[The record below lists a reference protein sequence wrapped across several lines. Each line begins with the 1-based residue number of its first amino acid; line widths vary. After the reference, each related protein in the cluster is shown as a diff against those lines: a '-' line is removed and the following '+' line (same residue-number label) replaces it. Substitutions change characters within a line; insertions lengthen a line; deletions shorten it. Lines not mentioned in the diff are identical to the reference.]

1 MKKNVLYTMLFAVVA
16 LLVTSCGDK
25 ESEGK
30 SRFTFYPTIELEGDT
45 YLVWDK
51 GTPFV
56 DPGYTSTM
64 NGEDVTGQV
73 TVSGSVDTNKSGI
86 YTLTYTTVKNEDGF
100 DASASRTVVVLDP
113 NSKIEGFY
121 LTQPDSYRIRQG
133 AEVAYGNAYEILI
146 IDNGDGT
153 VYVDDLLGG
162 WYCQRAGYGTNY
174 ALTGVLGIAE
184 DGSVSCLDSYVIGW
198 GDSHDDFT
206 GTYDAENGIFQVDC
220 IYAGMNFVQTWV
232 KE

>member
-25 ESEGK
+25 TSEGK
-30 SRFTFYPTIELEGDT
+30 SRFTYYPTIELEGDS

-64 NGEDVTGQV
+64 NGEDVTAEV
-73 TVSGSVDTNKSGI
+73 TVSGTPDVSKSGI
-86 YTLTYTTVKNEDGF
+86 YTMTYTTKKNEDGF
-100 DASASRTVVVLDP
+100 DASATRTVVVLDP
-113 NSKIEGFY
+113 NSDVEGFY
-121 LTQPDSYRIRQG
+121 LTQPDSYRSYNGNDVQ
-133 AEVAYGNAYEILI
+133 YKNAYEILV

-153 VYVDDLLGG
+153 LTVDDLFGG
-162 WYCQRAGYGTNY
+162 WYAQRAGYGTNY
-174 ALTGVLGIAE
+174 ACFGYISLAE
-184 DGSVSCLDSYVIGW
+184 DGTVGYIDSIVPGW
-198 GDSHDDFT
+198 GDSLVDLN
-206 GTYDAENGIFQVDC
+206 GTYADGVFEIAAEYVS
-220 IYAGMNFVQTWV
+220 GMMFYETWV